1 MTRFAL
7 VLTLAISAVAAPLAA
22 QERGRRTDKVPPGH
36 EPPPGMC
43 RIWIDGVPAGQ
54 QPAPT
59 DCATAVRNRP
69 ANGRV
74 IFGDDARRKKLRG
87 RLPAAALYP
96 DDGDDVLDRGG
107 VRDADVEDDRD
118 APRGARRRRDNDRR
132 DNDRRYERLFRP
144 GSDICEDRNRDG
156 RCDDAQRG
164 GEVCI
169 DRDRDGVCDDAYGTI
184 GGGYGGGAGGAALPE
199 MISAVLA
206 TRGERPPDVIRWL
219 GDQDVT
225 VRYTDADRDGV
236 PERATWLDQQGSVV
250 QVWTDR
256 ARTGRATRVEFFR
269 DGRRVR
275 VIGQQ

>member
-1 MTRFAL
+1 MTRFAFI
-7 VLTLAISAVAAPLAA
+7 LTLTVSVIAAPLAA
-22 QERGRRTDKVPPGH
+22 QERGRRTESVPPGH

-74 IFGDDARRKKLRG
+74 VFGDDARRKKLRG
-87 RLPAAALYP
+87 RPPAAALYP
-96 DDGDDVLDRGG
+96 DDDDDVLDRGA

-118 APRGARRRRDNDRR
+118 EPRGARRRRGDDRR
-132 DNDRRYERLFRP
+132 DDDRWDDNDRRYERFFRP
-144 GSDICEDRNRDG
+144 GSDICEDLNRDG

-164 GEVCI
+164 GTVCV
-169 DRDRDGVCDDAYGTI
+169 DRDRDGVCDDAYGA
-184 GGGYGGGAGGAALPE
+184 AGGAALPE

-206 TRGERPPDVIRWL
+206 TRGERTPDVIRWI

-236 PERATWLDQQGSVV
+236 PERATWLDQQGGLV